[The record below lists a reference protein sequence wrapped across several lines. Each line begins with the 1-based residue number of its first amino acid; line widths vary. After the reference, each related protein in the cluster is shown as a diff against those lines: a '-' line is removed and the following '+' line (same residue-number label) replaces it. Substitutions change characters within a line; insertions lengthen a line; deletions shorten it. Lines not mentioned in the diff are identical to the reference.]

1 MTTEIA
7 NKDESLIQKKEIFGL
22 NDLRNL
28 LISQNTHQPT
38 DAEMYVFKKLCEDS
52 GANPFLRDIHVVK
65 YGANSPASFIFGKD
79 YFTKVARAQNA
90 IWDCGILVVRKGES
104 IETKKVGTFML
115 QTDTLVGGW
124 CDVHTKDGTI
134 PTTVLL
140 EDFDT
145 GKSLWSKM
153 PGTMI
158 EKCAIVKALRM
169 AFPEKLAG
177 AYAAEEMEQAR
188 AFHDVNLTEDINRAS
203 VQAVPL
209 QEIEPTG
216 QIIEHEPKQEVI
228 TASNDSSSNTPK
240 FWCGIH
246 KIEMTQSDKQKAKD
260 PNLAS
265 HRIGNTGNFSQDF
278 CNGGSNNKPRSGAE
292 KKTDLN
298 EADSNGLDD
307 LAVIG
312 AAATELYTDL
322 PDIVD
327 QKKFGELIT
336 NKFGEEDAEQMMRR
350 YLGNMTATEWV
361 AIHEDKGY
369 GYRDAYVLIC
379 ERYDNIWEV

>member
-115 QTDTLVGGW
+115 PTDTLVGGW

-188 AFHDVNLTEDINRAS
+188 AFDDVNLTEDINRAS
-203 VQAVPL
+203 IQAVPL

-216 QIIEHEPKQEVI
+216 QVIEHEPRQE
-228 TASNDSSSNTPK
+228 AS
-240 FWCGIH
+240 
-246 KIEMTQSDKQKAKD
+246 QKPD
-260 PNLAS
+260 RVS
-265 HRIGNTGNFSQDF
+265 
-278 CNGGSNNKPRSGAE
+278 SNNKPSDAQVNYLYSLGY
-292 KKTDLN
+292 
-298 EADSNGLDD
+298 ADEEGP
-307 LAVIG
+307 
-312 AAATELYTDL
+312 ATELNR
-322 PDIVD
+322 
-327 QKKFGELIT
+327 KRASELIDNLRT
-336 NKFGEEDAEQMMRR
+336 NKGNQSRPASSRAPAVKKAMTEKDFIDKVTAEGWGKDEIKEALDTPLANWMK
-350 YLGNMTATEWV
+350 GPGATYEKAWN
-361 AIHEDKGY
+361 
-369 GYRDAYVLIC
+369 YVKNHNEPQNLEQAGLI
-379 ERYDNIWEV
+379 